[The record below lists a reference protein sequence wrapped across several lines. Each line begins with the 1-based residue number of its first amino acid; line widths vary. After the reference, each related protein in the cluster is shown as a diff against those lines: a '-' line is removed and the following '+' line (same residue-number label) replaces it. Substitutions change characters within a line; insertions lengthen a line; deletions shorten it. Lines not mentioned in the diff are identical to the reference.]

1 MRDTIKKRDK
11 RVRITW
17 TNWGR
22 TYRASLSVEK
32 SAEAIRVFK
41 SNVEEKTLMQCMTPI
56 YKDWEKHHEMGE
68 KGVYKPSDL
77 IQLYNIKEV

>member
-1 MRDTIKKRDK
+1 MNDVVRKRDK
-11 RVRITW
+11 RVRIKW

-22 TYRASLSVEK
+22 TYKASLSVEK

-41 SNVEEKTLMQCMTPI
+41 SNVEEKTLMECMTPI
-56 YKDWEKHHEMGE
+56 YLDWEKHHDMGE

-77 IQLYNIKEV
+77 ILLYGIKEV